1 MMKDTEAVAAPSPNT
16 HTQVGNQ
23 KTDAG
28 AIHAVAADA
37 ALRQKTSARRRA
49 TTTTAS

>member
-1 MMKDTEAVAAPSPNT
+1 MIQNTEGVAASTPDT

-37 ALRQKTSARRRA
+37 AVRQKTSARRRA